1 MFVRENIRR
10 ARAAAR
16 RRRTLPFVVLVAL
29 LATSL
34 LFASGSASAA
44 AQAAPPSAPTATRA
58 GSAPGIGQAGIISP
72 GDTVRVLVVG
82 ESLISGD
89 QLVDASGRI
98 TLPLA
103 GQLRVGNLT
112 TTQAAVVIADVL
124 RQKRI
129 LRRPQVSVYLM
140 AQENPRAFTI
150 VGGVNAPGS
159 YPLQNRTTLLQA
171 VAKARGPVEGA
182 RKHQVEVTRTEPNGQ
197 VRKAVYD
204 LNQPEVAAV
213 EIRPGDYVFM
223 PYAKRKPDALGLI
236 SGAAGLFLLLRQL

>member
-1 MFVRENIRR
+1 MFFRERFRCPRLAFAAVRHRR
-10 ARAAAR
+10 
-16 RRRTLPFVVLVAL
+16 LPFLLL
-29 LATSL
+29 LAFLAAPL
-34 LFASGSASAA
+34 LFASRSASAA
-44 AQAAPPSAPTATRA
+44 AAQAVPPPSGA
-58 GSAPGIGQAGIISP
+58 GAPGVGQAGIISP
-72 GDTVRVLVVG
+72 GDTIRVLVVG
-82 ESLISGD
+82 ESLMSGD
-89 QLVDASGRI
+89 QLVDANGRI
-98 TLPLA
+98 TLPMA
-103 GQLRVGNLT
+103 GQLKVGNLT
-112 TTQAAVVIADVL
+112 TAQAAVVIGNAL

-182 RKHQVEVTRTEPNGQ
+182 RKHQVEVTRTEADGQ

-204 LNQPEVAAV
+204 LNKPEVAAV

-223 PYAKRKPDALGLI
+223 PYGKRKPDTLGLI